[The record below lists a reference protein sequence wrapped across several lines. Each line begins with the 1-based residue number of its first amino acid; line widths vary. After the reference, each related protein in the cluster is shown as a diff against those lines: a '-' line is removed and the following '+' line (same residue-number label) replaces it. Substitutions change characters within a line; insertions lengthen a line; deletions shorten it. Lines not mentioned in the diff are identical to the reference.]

1 METSLIEVCNL
12 ALDLVGASRH
22 IKTLDDVS
30 PEAEACKR
38 LYRPVLESALNTYN
52 WTFCRRD
59 EILNAGDLVEDA
71 YPLPYKYAYRLP
83 KDVMVILMLT
93 EVRASS
99 GIETRRNTDR
109 LIQYNLRNIDDQL
122 VLVTNHAPDL
132 VIHYQCYT
140 EDISLGSPLFREALA
155 YLLASKLAVALIKG
169 NSGLTISGQLFQT
182 GLLNLGNAASRDAS
196 QGVETVSE
204 GVFSSFIS
212 ARF

>member
-12 ALDLVGASRH
+12 ALDLIGTGRH
-22 IKTLDDVS
+22 IKSLDDVS

-52 WTFCRRD
+52 WSFCRRD
-59 EILNAGDLVEDA
+59 EILNSDDLLSDA
-71 YPLPYKYAYRLP
+71 YPLPFKYAYKLP
-83 KDVMVILMLT
+83 KDVMVILMLAD
-93 EVRASS
+93 VRASA
-99 GIETRRNTDR
+99 GIESRRRNDR

-155 YLLASKLAVALIKG
+155 YLLASKLAIALIKG
-169 NSGLTISGQLFQT
+169 SSGLSIGAQLYQT
-182 GLLNLGNAASRDAS
+182 GMLNLGNAASRDAS

-204 GVFSSFIS
+204 GVVSSFIS